1 MEMLTKNIAL
11 EVANSKIRINGI
23 ESSAIA
29 TDMNKEMHEDDRREE
44 EKNTPMRRIG
54 PPRR

>member
-1 MEMLTKNIAL
+1 MLTKNIAL

-29 TDMNKEMHEDDRREE
+29 TDMNKEMREDDRREE

-54 PPRR
+54 SPRR